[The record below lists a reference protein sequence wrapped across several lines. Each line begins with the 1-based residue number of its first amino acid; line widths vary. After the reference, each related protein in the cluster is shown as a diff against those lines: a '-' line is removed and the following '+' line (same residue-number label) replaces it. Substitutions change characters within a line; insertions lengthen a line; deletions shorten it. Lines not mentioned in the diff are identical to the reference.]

1 MKIELIMVITAFIC
15 IVSFFNIYAP
25 SDEPYEK
32 IIKEFAA
39 THTYNI
45 TEYNCVNYSN
55 DLVQVLTDA
64 GYNASTK
71 IVNNR
76 THMIIQLH
84 LDIEPQTAKI
94 INNVRGLKKDE
105 KESFKGFNRGSL

>member
-1 MKIELIMVITAFIC
+1 MKIELIMVITAFLC
-15 IVSFFNIYAP
+15 IGFLIVFSNLND
-25 SDEPYEK
+25 SPYER

-94 INNVRGLKKDE
+94 INNVRG
-105 KESFKGFNRGSL
+105 